1 MTAEPNVPSR
11 GTAGGEAPVRT
22 SAEDPTDPTAIL
34 AEQRALQAE
43 ADEVVADL
51 ELAGPLAER
60 GEAVRVGS
68 SALGLMVRRDID
80 ITVVCPDL
88 GDGVKKA
95 VADIGAA
102 LAVHDRVRQVRFRDD
117 TGHWNT
123 DPMYPD
129 GLYLGVEYRSEAGR
143 EWTLDIWFVDEP
155 DRQPDLAH
163 VRALPPRLTD
173 AHRVRILRI
182 KQALAARPGD
192 GTPGYDV
199 YRAVLDHG
207 IATPGEFD
215 AWRAGTGE

>member
-1 MTAEPNVPSR
+1 MTAEPNVPSP
-11 GTAGGEAPVRT
+11 GTTGGEAPVRT
-22 SAEDPTDPTAIL
+22 PAEDPAAIL

-182 KQALAARPGD
+182 KRALAARPD
-192 GTPGYDV
+192 DSTPGYDV

-207 IATPGEFD
+207 ATTPEEFD
-215 AWRAGTGE
+215 VWRAGSGE

>member
-1 MTAEPNVPSR
+1 MTAESNLPSR
-11 GTAGGEAPVRT
+11 EMGGGQAPVRT
-22 SAEDPTDPTAIL
+22 PAEYPAAIL
-34 AEQRALQAE
+34 AKQRVLQAE
-43 ADEVVADL
+43 ADEVIGDL
-51 ELAGPLAER
+51 ELGPLLAER
-60 GEAVRVGS
+60 GEPVRVGS
-68 SALGLMVRRDID
+68 SALGLMVRRDVD

-88 GDGVKKA
+88 AEGTKKA
-95 VADIGAA
+95 VADIGAV

-182 KQALAARPGD
+182 KQALAARAD
-192 GTPGYDV
+192 DKTPGYDV
-199 YRAVLDHG
+199 YRAVLDHEVT
-207 IATPGEFD
+207 TPEEFD
-215 AWRAGTGE
+215 AWRAGTGG

>member
-1 MTAEPNVPSR
+1 MTAEPKVPSR
-11 GTAGGEAPVRT
+11 ATTGGEAPVPT
-22 SAEDPTDPTAIL
+22 PAEDPAAIL
-34 AEQRALQAE
+34 AEQQALQAE
-43 ADEVVADL
+43 ADEAVGDL
-51 ELAGPLAER
+51 GLAGLLAKC
-60 GEAVRVGS
+60 GEPVRVGS

-88 GDGVKKA
+88 GAGAPKA

-129 GLYLGVEYRSEAGR
+129 GLYLGVEYRSAAGR

-182 KQALAARPGD
+182 KRALAARPGD

-199 YRAVLDHG
+199 YRAVLDHEVT
-207 IATPGEFD
+207 TPEEFD
-215 AWRAGTGE
+215 AWRAGTAE